1 MARPF
6 PSAARGVTKPCG
18 HPVAPGPV
26 GPLLLGTDFPVMW
39 VGAIGV
45 VQVGPRLPF
54 IATWRFTEPWGGK
67 CEVSDDT
74 DPVGEGGC

>member
-1 MARPF
+1 VARPF
-6 PSAARGVTKPCG
+6 PSAARSG
-18 HPVAPGPV
+18 HEAVRAPGGSRPG

-54 IATWRFTEPWGGK
+54 ISPWRFTEPWGGK
-67 CEVSDDT
+67 VK
-74 DPVGEGGC
+74 